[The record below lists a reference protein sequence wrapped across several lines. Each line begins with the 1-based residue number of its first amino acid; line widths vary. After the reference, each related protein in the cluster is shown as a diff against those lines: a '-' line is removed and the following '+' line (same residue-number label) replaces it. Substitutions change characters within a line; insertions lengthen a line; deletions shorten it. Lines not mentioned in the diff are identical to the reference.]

1 MQLDD
6 DKDRDGSEPQPEGA
20 ASGPN
25 YAPDSA
31 ANALTDEPA
40 GDRAT
45 DSSSAAEP
53 GAPLPSAPSAWQ
65 PTPPSGW
72 VGPTPP
78 PQWGAPQWGAQWG
91 APPPAP
97 TYQNQWTPQQP
108 PAAPGWQASP
118 VWPPQPQQSWGMP
131 AGAPRSST
139 RQSRLPQVIAVVAV
153 CFLAFSGGLLTDHF
167 GFAASNQGANGAG
180 ASAQSAALYDQ
191 ALQVVKGNFVGR
203 NSVTDQQLLYGSIA
217 GMVNSLGDTG
227 HSEFLSAAE
236 YAAMQSQ
243 LNTSS
248 IAGIGVVLSDD
259 NGAFK
264 VDRVLGG
271 TPAAKAGVKAG
282 DQITAVGGKSTANMT
297 FNDLTTVIRGDPGT
311 SVTIT
316 VIHLGTS
323 TPVDIKMVRAKITVP
338 LSVWGMIPGTHIADI
353 SLAEFSTGAADQV
366 QADIT
371 SATAAGASALILDL
385 RGNPGGY
392 ADEARQ
398 VASEFLSSGTVYIQ
412 QDASGSETKYTVD
425 GTRIHTALPMVV
437 LVDHDS
443 ASSSEIVTGALQ
455 DSGRAKVVGVNT
467 FGTGTVLQPFT
478 LSDGSVIILG
488 TSWWLTPDGHRIF
501 GVGITPDQKVQLQGT
516 ALPTDPTDLTAMTA
530 TQFAASTDAQLI
542 AAVGDLNK

>member
-6 DKDRDGSEPQPEGA
+6 ETGQGSSEPQPEGA

-31 ANALTDEPA
+31 ANASTGEPA
-40 GDRAT
+40 GGRT
-45 DSSSAAEP
+45 PDSSAAAEP
-53 GAPLPSAPSAWQ
+53 GAPLPPAPSAWS
-65 PTPPSGW
+65 PTPPAGW
-72 VGPTPP
+72 GAAPP

-91 APPPAP
+91 APPAAP
-97 TYQNQWTPQQP
+97 YYQSQWPPQQP

-118 VWPPQPQQSWGMP
+118 TWPPQPQQGWGMP
-131 AGAPRSST
+131 AAQRSSS
-139 RQSRLPQVIAVVAV
+139 RQNRLPQLVAVVAV
-153 CFLAFSGGLLTDHF
+153 CVLAFSGGLLTDHL
-167 GFAASNQGANGAG
+167 GFAASNQGANGSL
-180 ASAQSAALYDQ
+180 ASSQSTLYDQ
-191 ALQVVKGNFVGR
+191 ALQVIKQNFVGR
-203 NSVTDQQLLYGSIA
+203 KSVTDQQLLYGSIA

-236 YAAMQSQ
+236 YASMQSE

-282 DQITAVGGKSTANMT
+282 DQITAVGSTSAANLS
-297 FNDLTTVIRGDPGT
+297 FNDLTTLIRGNPGT

-323 TPVDIKMVRAKITVP
+323 TPVDITMVRATITVP
-338 LSVWGMIPGTHIADI
+338 LSVWGMVPGTHIADI
-353 SLAEFSTGAADQV
+353 SLAEFSSGAADQV
-366 QADIT
+366 QSDIT
-371 SATAAGASALILDL
+371 AATAAGASAIVLDL

-392 ADEARQ
+392 ADEARE

-412 QDASGSETKYTVD
+412 QDASGNETPYTVD
-425 GTRIHTALPMVV
+425 DKRVHTALPLVV

-455 DSGRAKVVGVNT
+455 DSHRATIVGVNT
-467 FGTGTVLQPFT
+467 FGTGTVLQPFK

-501 GVGITPDQKVQLQGT
+501 GVGITPDQKVLLQGT
-516 ALPTDPTDLTAMTA
+516 ALPTDPSDLTAMTV
-530 TQFAASTDAQLI
+530 TQFAASTDAQLV
-542 AAVGDLNK
+542 AAVADLNK

>member
-1 MQLDD
+1 
-6 DKDRDGSEPQPEGA
+6 
-20 ASGPN
+20 
-25 YAPDSA
+25 
-31 ANALTDEPA
+31 
-40 GDRAT
+40 
-45 DSSSAAEP
+45 
-53 GAPLPSAPSAWQ
+53 
-65 PTPPSGW
+65 
-72 VGPTPP
+72 
-78 PQWGAPQWGAQWG
+78 
-91 APPPAP
+91 
-97 TYQNQWTPQQP
+97 
-108 PAAPGWQASP
+108 
-118 VWPPQPQQSWGMP
+118 
-131 AGAPRSST
+131 
-139 RQSRLPQVIAVVAV
+139 
-153 CFLAFSGGLLTDHF
+153 
-167 GFAASNQGANGAG
+167 
-180 ASAQSAALYDQ
+180 
-191 ALQVVKGNFVGR
+191 
-203 NSVTDQQLLYGSIA
+203 
-217 GMVNSLGDTG
+217 
-227 HSEFLSAAE
+227 
-236 YAAMQSQ
+236 MQSQ

>member
-6 DKDRDGSEPQPEGA
+6 DKDRGGSEPQPEGA

-31 ANALTDEPA
+31 VNASTGEPA

-53 GAPLPSAPSAWQ
+53 GAPLPPAPSAWQ
-65 PTPPSGW
+65 PIPPTGW
-72 VGPTPP
+72 IGATPP

-118 VWPPQPQQSWGMP
+118 TWPPQPQQSWGMP
-131 AGAPRSST
+131 AGAQRSSS

-323 TPVDIKMVRAKITVP
+323 TPVDITMVRAKITVP
-338 LSVWGMIPGTHIADI
+338 LSVWGMVPGTHIADI
-353 SLAEFSTGAADQV
+353 SLAEFSSGAADQV

-425 GTRIHTALPMVV
+425 TQRIHTALPTVV

-478 LSDGSVIILG
+478 LADGSVIILG

-501 GVGITPDQKVQLQGT
+501 GVGITPDQKVLLQGT
-516 ALPTDPTDLTAMTA
+516 ALPTDPADLTAMTV
-530 TQFAASTDAQLI
+530 TQFAASTDAQLV
-542 AAVGDLNK
+542 AAVTDLNK